1 MVVSKPTSEEKDK
14 STKLQYY
21 SDTESGNVEHEQP
34 ISDEATDN
42 SDEGAIGKIYKLG
55 IVPFKGKLTDSPNV
69 SRAYHNNEEGLSPH
83 RAPLRQYSVS
93 GTTDRGEARKSKNT
107 EVNRNSSGSF
117 SKTRK
122 EPQVLIGSSD
132 EDSTSGISSSSSF
145 SKKKIPDGGSD
156 TSDDITIKKKKDK

>member
-69 SRAYHNNEEGLSPH
+69 SRAYHNNEEG
-83 RAPLRQYSVS
+83 
-93 GTTDRGEARKSKNT
+93 TTDRGEARKSKNT